1 MTPEQFIYWMQG
13 FAELTETKTISE
25 KQWTVIKDHLALV
38 FDKQTP
44 DRVAL
49 RPEDLTPEELR
60 EFQKPLNPFLYP
72 PGDTP
77 PYTSDRTIPFSQE
90 TIVTC

>member
-13 FAELTETKTISE
+13 FAELTETDTISE

-44 DRVAL
+44 DRVVL
-49 RPEDLTPEELR
+49 RPEDLTEELIK
-60 EFQKPLNPFLYP
+60 ELQKPFRDMSGNPYLSTN
-72 PGDTP
+72 PGEFPRNIRNDSTL
-77 PYTSDRTIPFSQE
+77 
-90 TIVTC
+90 TC